1 MAVSAPASKKVWT
14 NLLNAGNRALSLL
27 PKPEVVSKQG
37 SNLAVSLA
45 SEPQPM
51 LVSRSTLKQDSLK
64 GDVAVVSGAGRGI
77 GFEAS
82 RALLWLG
89 ANVVVAEVDG
99 ANCLKST
106 AELQR
111 EFGERRAI
119 GVRADIGREE
129 DVANVARVA
138 GEKFGHVDVVL
149 NNATALTV
157 GAVADTGIDYW
168 DKGYRVNVR
177 GPVLLAKA
185 FLPAMISRRHGAFV
199 CVSSSGAAP
208 FMGAYEVFK
217 TAQVELANTLAA
229 ELEGTGVY
237 AFTIGP
243 GIVRTPGF
251 LEGGSKVAA
260 MMGMTADQLLEMN
273 KGVQLTVEEAGVG
286 FAASVAL
293 AKKYNGTETSSVQ
306 VLREIGIDG
315 AKKEVAGEAELVAP
329 TERINRVVKT
339 YAEQSKG
346 WKERNLFQRQWV
358 YRDFKKQT
366 GMSVDEM
373 AAELAVIAGP
383 SRKRVL
389 TRNSVGTLG
398 KLGSYYKHQA
408 DLLRGFEKD
417 PRKLEEGLRAIQSW
431 IDEVQAV
438 IDAGGSGK

>member
-1 MAVSAPASKKVWT
+1 MVI
-14 NLLNAGNRALSLL
+14 
-27 PKPEVVSKQG
+27 
-37 SNLAVSLA
+37 
-45 SEPQPM
+45 
-51 LVSRSTLKQDSLK
+51 SRSALEQGLLK
-64 GDVAVVSGAGRGI
+64 GDVTVVTGAGRGI
-77 GFEAS
+77 GYEAS
-82 RALLWLG
+82 RSLLWLG

-99 ANCLKST
+99 TNCFKAT

-111 EFGERRAI
+111 EFGEERVI
-119 GVRADIGREE
+119 GVRADVGKEE
-129 DVANVARVA
+129 DVANIARTA

-157 GAVADTGIDYW
+157 GAVRDTGIDYW

-185 FLPAMISRRHGAFV
+185 FLPGMISRKHGVFA

-208 FMGAYEVFK
+208 FMGPYEVFK

-237 AFTIGP
+237 AYTVGP

-260 MMGMTADQLLEMN
+260 LMGMTTDQLLEMN
-273 KGVQLTVEEAGVG
+273 KEVQLTIEEAGVG

-293 AKKYNGTETSSVQ
+293 AQKYNGSETSSVQ
-306 VLREIGIDG
+306 VLRDIGIG
-315 AKKEVAGEAELVAP
+315 TTKKERAVASSGAPEVPVELLEKVVA
-329 TERINRVVKT
+329 T

-373 AAELAVIAGP
+373 AAELAAVAG
-383 SRKRVL
+383 SRSRTGL
-389 TRNSVGTLG
+389 TRNSVDVLG
-398 KLGSYYKHQA
+398 KLSAYYRHQA
-408 DLLRGFEKD
+408 ELLRGFERD
-417 PRKLEEGLRAIQSW
+417 PKRLDEGLKEIQSW
-431 IDEVQAV
+431 LDEIQDV
-438 IDAGGSGK
+438 INTKSG

>member
-1 MAVSAPASKKVWT
+1 M
-14 NLLNAGNRALSLL
+14 
-27 PKPEVVSKQG
+27 
-37 SNLAVSLA
+37 AVSLA
-45 SEPQPM
+45 SEPHPM
-51 LVSRSTLKQDSLK
+51 LASRSSLRQDSLK
-64 GDVAVVSGAGRGI
+64 GDVAVVTGAGRGI

-99 ANCLKST
+99 ASCLKST

-111 EFGERRAI
+111 EFGEERAT

-129 DVANVARVA
+129 DVANVARIS
-138 GEKFGHVDVVL
+138 GEKFGHVDIVL

-185 FLPAMISRRHGAFV
+185 FLLGMVSRKHGVFV

-208 FMGAYEVFK
+208 FMGPYEVFK

-251 LEGGSKVAA
+251 LDGGSKVAA

-286 FAASVAL
+286 FAASIAL
-293 AKKYNGTETSSVQ
+293 AKRYNGTETSSVQ
-306 VLREIGIDG
+306 VLREIGIDST
-315 AKKEVAGEAELVAP
+315 KKEAAGNAKLAVPAEL
-329 TERINRVVKT
+329 IKKVVKT
-339 YAEQSKG
+339 YAEQSRG

-366 GMSVDEM
+366 GTSVDEM

-383 SRKRVL
+383 RGKGAL
-389 TRNSVGTLG
+389 ARNPMEVLG

-417 PRKLEEGLRAIQSW
+417 PKKLEDGLKAIQSW

-438 IDAGGSGK
+438 IDSGESGK

>member
-1 MAVSAPASKKVWT
+1 
-14 NLLNAGNRALSLL
+14 
-27 PKPEVVSKQG
+27 
-37 SNLAVSLA
+37 
-45 SEPQPM
+45 M
-51 LVSRSTLKQDSLK
+51 LVSRSSLKRDILK
-64 GDVAVVSGAGRGI
+64 GDVAVVTGAGRGI

-99 ANCLKST
+99 ASCLKST

-111 EFGERRAI
+111 EFGEERAI
-119 GVRADIGREE
+119 GVRADVGREE
-129 DVANVARVA
+129 DVANVARA
-138 GEKFGHVDVVL
+138 SGEKFGHVDVVL

-157 GAVADTGIDYW
+157 GAVVDTGVDYW

-185 FLPAMISRRHGAFV
+185 FLPGMISRRHGAFV

-208 FMGAYEVFK
+208 FMGPYEVFK

-229 ELEGTGVY
+229 ELEGTGVH

-251 LEGGSKVAA
+251 LDGGSKVAA
-260 MMGMTADQLLEMN
+260 MMGMTADQLFELN
-273 KGVQLTVEEAGVG
+273 IGVPLTVEEAGVG
-286 FAASVAL
+286 GAASFAL
-293 AKKYNGTETSSVQ
+293 ARKYNGTETSSVQ
-306 VLREIGIDG
+306 VLRDIGAG
-315 AKKEVAGEAELVAP
+315 SAKKVAGEAEPAVPAEL
-329 TERINRVVKT
+329 IGKVVKT

-373 AAELAVIAGP
+373 AAELAAVAGP
-383 SRKRVL
+383 GRKGAMA
-389 TRNSVGTLG
+389 RNTVEILG
-398 KLGSYYKHQA
+398 KLSSYYKHQA

-417 PRKLEEGLRAIQSW
+417 PEKLEEGLKAIQSW
-431 IDEVQAV
+431 IAEVQAAV
-438 IDAGGSGK
+438 DAGGPGK